1 MWSTRRETG
10 NRLRRTAPAILVA
23 ATAALVGC
31 GNSQAH
37 ALSTASAPF
46 PLGVELRALK
56 LAPDGSGTYVV
67 VVRNWSDRRTAPI
80 TLVLAQQSQGPV
92 VGMGTTH
99 PHLTLATGIVRAD
112 VPLRAV
118 TTAGRRGYLARLPGL
133 AAGASR
139 TIGVAATAAKPG
151 TLMRCLIAGVLP
163 GASTPRDPAAP
174 PAPNM
179 LASSCTTPAG
189 GVQPLPFGVELQG
202 PSSTH
207 VGAKATYT
215 IIVRNHTATTV
226 RDGVIGIEQVS
237 PLTHRPVPV
246 TTDWRMTRTT
256 VAGGQEALLTHLGPH
271 ATVTFHVTMR
281 VPPPGKSV
289 TGKPLSF
296 GTFAIGASR
305 RTQPGEQLL
314 AELSSTLSAS

>member
-1 MWSTRRETG
+1 MSRGPHSSTRCRS
-10 NRLRRTAPAILVA
+10 AHAILAA
-23 ATAALVGC
+23 ATAAAALVGC

-37 ALSTASAPF
+37 ALSTASF
-46 PLGVELRALK
+46 PLSVQLRALK

-80 TLVLAQQSQGPV
+80 TLVLAQQSQGLV

-139 TIGVAATAAKPG
+139 TIGVSATAAKPG

-163 GASTPRDPAAP
+163 GASTPRDPATL
-174 PAPNM
+174 PAPSM
-179 LASSCTTPAG
+179 LASSCTRPAG
-189 GVQPLPFGVELQG
+189 GVLPLPFGVELQG
-202 PSSTH
+202 LSSTH

-226 RDGVIGIEQVS
+226 RNGVISIEQVS
-237 PLTHRPVPV
+237 PLTHRSVPV
-246 TTDWRMTRTT
+246 TTDWPVTRTT
-256 VAGGQEALLTHLGPH
+256 AAGGQEALLTHLAPH
-271 ATVTFHVTMR
+271 ASVTFHVTMR
-281 VPPPGKSV
+281 VPPPGKTL
-289 TGKPLSF
+289 TGEPLSF
-296 GTFAIGASR
+296 GTFSIGASR
-305 RTQPGEQLL
+305 RTHGGEQLL
-314 AELSSTLSAS
+314 AELSSTLSR